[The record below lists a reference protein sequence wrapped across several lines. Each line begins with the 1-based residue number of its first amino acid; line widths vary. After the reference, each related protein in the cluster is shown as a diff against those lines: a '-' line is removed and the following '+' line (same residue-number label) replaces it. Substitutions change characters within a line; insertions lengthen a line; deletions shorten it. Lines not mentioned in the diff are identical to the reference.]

1 MLLLK
6 YLAGSKLSFLSFLD
20 HFLTDNFYAALL
32 LVLTNVFLFKPALAL
47 IGASCSK
54 LGSHN
59 IEQIMQELTPNAK
72 RSPKLES
79 PRWEDIV
86 NEPKPSTVVSPA
98 TNIPLKVLL
107 FNW

>member
-1 MLLLK
+1 MP
-6 YLAGSKLSFLSFLD
+6 SFLNFLD
-20 HFLTDNFYAALL
+20 HFLADCFYAALL
-32 LVLTNVFLFKPALAL
+32 VVLANAFLFMPDLAL

-59 IEQIMQELTPNAK
+59 IEQIMQELTPNAN

-79 PRWEDIV
+79 PRWEDID
-86 NEPKPSTVVSPA
+86 NEAKPSTVVSPA
-98 TNIPLKVLL
+98 TNIPLNVLL